1 MSLKL
6 KDITD
11 TQKYDFYIGLH
22 IDADNGGRLK
32 IKFYDK
38 RIDFIF
44 PIVNFPFIS
53 NNIPA
58 SSAYGVDISHLI
70 RYSRVCAQYS
80 DFPEKSLAAKANST
94 ATRLRCS

>member
-32 IKFYDK
+32 IKLYDK
-38 RIDFIF
+38 RIDFIV

-53 NNIPA
+53 SNIPA
-58 SSAYGVDISHLI
+58 SSPYGVEI
-70 RYSRVCAQYS
+70 
-80 DFPEKSLAAKANST
+80 
-94 ATRLRCS
+94 